1 MNNALRFKFKDLK
14 YDNTIYKL
22 NASDISSN
30 LYSSIIS
37 YDVRYNYGKNFIIT
51 SKLDILLKNNNNN
64 SFDLCNSYP
73 FNNIYDNYYSKL
85 NFYSLQVV
93 NIFTTALG
101 SDFENVDCIFV
112 YHDPTTETDPSFLYP
127 YNNIEIIKDTDIDT
141 LEKAIVI
148 LPGARTSR
156 TNSTFIP
163 ARNGSNLSR
172 KMIQGLIGLNNV
184 PRLLSIVP
192 YDSNVITG
200 RGFVNQYQ
208 IEDNCN
214 DYEDQVKN
222 KINSIKHYSAKDNAT
237 SSNNTLITE
246 NFANIVRSSARN
258 RLSQNCIENLRA
270 GTTNTNTN
278 INTPIITP
286 FKLFVRK

>member
-1 MNNALRFKFKDLK
+1 MNNALRFKFKDLN
-14 YDNTIYKL
+14 YDNNIYKL
-22 NASDISSN
+22 NASDILSN
-30 LYSSIIS
+30 LYSSIIT
-37 YDVRYNYGKNFIIT
+37 YDVRYNYGKNFIATI
-51 SKLDILLKNNNNN
+51 KLDIFLKNNNNN

-73 FNNIYDNYYSKL
+73 FINIYDNYYSRL

-101 SDFENVDCIFV
+101 SDFENVDCIYV
-112 YHDPTTETDPSFLYP
+112 YHDPATETDPSFLYP
-127 YNNIEIIKDTDIDT
+127 YNNIEIIRDSDIDT
-141 LEKAIVI
+141 LEKAIVV

-163 ARNGSNLSR
+163 AKNGTNLSR

-192 YDSNVITG
+192 YDNNVIIG
-200 RGFVNQYQ
+200 RGFVDQYQ

-237 SSNNTLITE
+237 TPNNTLKNE
-246 NFANIVRSSARN
+246 NFANVVRSSARN

-270 GTTNTNTN
+270 GTTNTT